1 MKSLFR
7 MFKSCDE
14 IFGRAIYESFPF
26 VFSPRKIGFFVH
38 PFIFAQMLGHSRY
51 LIGFGALGYS

>member
-1 MKSLFR
+1 
-7 MFKSCDE
+7 
-14 IFGRAIYESFPF
+14 
-26 VFSPRKIGFFVH
+26 VH